1 MTKQTKI
8 IGVGVAVVVLAYLLL
23 KDDKKSNLTAPRG
36 SVCKVCDNACA
47 KYSSTRTWIQRL
59 LGRPS
64 DNQNC
69 HNQCMEEGG
78 CPDVFIIYNL

>member
-1 MTKQTKI
+1 MTKQTKMI
-8 IGVGVAVVVLAYLLL
+8 LGVGAVALVGYFVWKGMKPKTTNA
-23 KDDKKSNLTAPRG
+23 SG
-36 SVCKVCDNACA
+36 SGCKVCDKACA

-69 HNQCMEEGG
+69 HNLCMEEGG
-78 CPDVFIIYNL
+78 CPDVFIINNL